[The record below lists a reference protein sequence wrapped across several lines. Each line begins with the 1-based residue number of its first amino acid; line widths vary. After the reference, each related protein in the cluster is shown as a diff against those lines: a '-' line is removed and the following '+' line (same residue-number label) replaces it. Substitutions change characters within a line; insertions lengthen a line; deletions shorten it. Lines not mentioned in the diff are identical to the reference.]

1 MVRGCS
7 NPMAPSRHAL
17 LTPFT
22 RTQAGLSRLLS
33 LTLQAGWESA
43 SCLKRFA
50 SKSRIQNTPCAI
62 GDGLA
67 HAGVIPAVRVC
78 LFQPRPA
85 SLATNRAKSVARSGR
100 LPFLIPMKVNR
111 FLFLISTL
119 SALTLINLPAIEPAP
134 QTAKKPLSNEYHGT
148 TVEDPYQWLE
158 NDEDPEVKKWSDAQS
173 QRTRAYLDKLPDR
186 AAIEKQLTEWY
197 AKTSPS
203 YFSLVSRPGILF
215 AMKFQPPKQQPLL
228 VTLVS
233 ADDLKSEK
241 VVLDPNVLD
250 AKGTTAID
258 WFVPSLDGKYVTVSL
273 SKGGSED
280 GTLHFYETAT
290 GKALPDTIA
299 HVQYPTAGGSAAWN
313 SDGTGI
319 YYTRFPRK
327 GERADAD
334 LNFYQQIYFHKLGT
348 PDTKDTYSIGKDFP
362 RIAEITLAA
371 SRDSKYIL
379 ATVANGDG
387 GDFAHYLLGP
397 DGTWKQITQFSD
409 QIKLARLGRDN
420 ALYLLS
426 RAGAPRG
433 KILRLPLDVPELKN
447 AAEIVA
453 SGEAVIE
460 QIVPSTDALY
470 VADLLGG
477 PSQIRRFDLNG
488 KNETTVSTPQI
499 SAVQELLALEDG
511 SLLFR
516 DVSYTEPAAWF
527 RCTNEK
533 TEPVK
538 TPLRSTSPVSFSDIE
553 VRREFA
559 TSKDGT
565 RIPLN
570 IIFRQGMKRDGHD
583 PTLLYGYGGYGI
595 SMSPN
600 FEFTRRLWFDRGGV
614 YVVANIRGGGEFGED
629 WHKAGNLTKKQ
640 NVFDDFAAAAEYLI
654 KENYTRPVKLAI
666 QGGSNGGLLMGAM
679 ITQHPDLMRAV
690 VSSVGIYDMLR
701 VELAP
706 NGAFNVT
713 EFGTV
718 KDPEQFKAL
727 YAYSPYHQVVDGT
740 KYPSILMMTGAND
753 GRVAPYHSRK
763 MTARLDEANKS
774 NNPILLRTSS
784 SAGHGIGTALC
795 ERIKQSEDIYAF
807 LFAQLGMTK
816 EMTKH

>member
-1 MVRGCS
+1 M
-7 NPMAPSRHAL
+7 
-17 LTPFT
+17 
-22 RTQAGLSRLLS
+22 
-33 LTLQAGWESA
+33 
-43 SCLKRFA
+43 
-50 SKSRIQNTPCAI
+50 
-62 GDGLA
+62 
-67 HAGVIPAVRVC
+67 
-78 LFQPRPA
+78 
-85 SLATNRAKSVARSGR
+85 RA
-100 LPFLIPMKVNR
+100 NR
-111 FLFLISTL
+111 FLFLIGTL
-119 SALTLINLPAIEPAP
+119 SALALVTLPATELAP
-134 QTAKKPLSNEYHGT
+134 QTPKKPASNEYHGV

-158 NDEDPEVKKWSDAQS
+158 NDEDPEVKAWSDAQS
-173 QRTRAYLDKLPDR
+173 QQTRAYLDKLPDR

-215 AMKFQPPKQQPLL
+215 AIKFQPPKQQPLL

-233 ADDLKSEK
+233 AGDLNSEK

-258 WFVPSLDGKYVTVSL
+258 WFVPSLDGKHVAVSL

-299 HVQYPTAGGSAAWN
+299 HVQYPTAGGSAAWDA
-313 SDGTGI
+313 DGAGI

-327 GERADAD
+327 GERPEAD
-334 LNFYQQIYFHKLGT
+334 LNFYQQVYFHKLGT
-348 PDTKDTYSIGKDFP
+348 ADTEDTYSIGKDFP
-362 RIAEITLAA
+362 RIAEIVLEA
-371 SRDSKYIL
+371 SRDGRYIL

-397 DGTWKQITQFSD
+397 DGKWKQLTQFSD
-409 QIKLARLGRDN
+409 QIKAARLGRDK

-433 KILRLPLDVPELKN
+433 KILRLPLDTPELKD
-447 AAEIVA
+447 AVEIVPT
-453 SGEAVIE
+453 GEAVIGR
-460 QIVPSTDALY
+460 IVPTVDALY
-470 VADLLGG
+470 VGDVLGG
-477 PSQIRRFDLNG
+477 PSQLRRFGLDG
-488 KNETTVSTPQI
+488 KGEAIIPVPKI
-499 SAVQELLALEDG
+499 SAVQEMLALEDN

-527 RCTNEK
+527 HCAQGK
-533 TEPVK
+533 TDPVK
-538 TPLRSTSPVSFSDIE
+538 TALRSTSPVSFADIE
-553 VRREFA
+553 VTREFA
-559 TSKDGT
+559 TSKDGAK
-565 RIPLN
+565 IPLN
-570 IIFRQGMKRDGHD
+570 IVFRKGMKRDGQN

-595 SMSPN
+595 SMAPN
-600 FEFTRRLWFDRGGV
+600 FDFTRRLWFDRGGV
-614 YVVANIRGGGEFGED
+614 YVVANIRGGGEFGEE

-640 NVFDDFAAAAEYLI
+640 NVFDDFAAAAEYLV
-654 KENYTRPVKLAI
+654 KEKYTRPEKLAI

-679 ITQHPDLMRAV
+679 ITQHRNLMRAV

-727 YAYSPYHQVVDGT
+727 YAYSPYHHVVDGT

-753 GRVAPYHSRK
+753 GRVAPFHSRK

-774 NNPILLRTSS
+774 DNPILLRTSS
-784 SAGHGIGTALC
+784 SAGHGIGTALS
-795 ERIKQSEDIYAF
+795 ERIKQSADIYAF
-807 LFAQLGMTK
+807 LFAQLGMTPGPK
-816 EMTKH
+816 LSHE

>member
-1 MVRGCS
+1 MVMR
-7 NPMAPSRHAL
+7 
-17 LTPFT
+17 
-22 RTQAGLSRLLS
+22 
-33 LTLQAGWESA
+33 
-43 SCLKRFA
+43 
-50 SKSRIQNTPCAI
+50 
-62 GDGLA
+62 
-67 HAGVIPAVRVC
+67 
-78 LFQPRPA
+78 
-85 SLATNRAKSVARSGR
+85 
-100 LPFLIPMKVNR
+100 VNR
-111 FLFLISTL
+111 FLFLL
-119 SALTLINLPAIEPAP
+119 GALAGLAPIEFAAVTPDP
-134 QTAKKPLSNEYHGT
+134 QTPKKPVSTKYQDV

-158 NDEDPEVKKWSDAQS
+158 QDNDPQVKAWSDAQN
-173 QRTRAYLDKLPDR
+173 QRTRQYLDRLPDR

-203 YFSLVSRPGILF
+203 YSSLVSRPGILF
-215 AMKFQPPKQQPLL
+215 AMKFQPPKQQQLL
-228 VTLVS
+228 VRLTS

-258 WFVPSLDGKYVTVSL
+258 WFVPSLDGKYVAVSL

-313 SDGTGI
+313 ADGTGV

-327 GERADAD
+327 GERPDAD
-334 LNFYQQIYFHKLGT
+334 LNFYQHVYFHKIGT
-348 PDTKDTYSIGKDFP
+348 PDSEDTYSIGKDFP
-362 RIAEITLAA
+362 RIAEIALEAA
-371 SRDSKYIL
+371 RDGKYVL

-387 GDFAHYLLGP
+387 GDFAHYLLAP

-409 QIKLARLGRDN
+409 EIKIARLGRDN
-420 ALYLLS
+420 ALYLVS

-453 SGEAVIE
+453 AGDAVIE
-460 QIVPSTDALY
+460 HIVPTSDALF
-470 VADLLGG
+470 VGDLLGG

-488 KNETTVSTPQI
+488 KSETIIPLPQI
-499 SAVQELLALEDG
+499 SAVQEMLALEDG

-516 DVSYTEPAAWF
+516 DISYTEPAAWF
-527 RCTNEK
+527 NCPNQK

-538 TPLRSTSPVSFSDIE
+538 TALRSTSPVSFADIE

-565 RIPLN
+565 KVPLN
-570 IIFRQGMKRDGHD
+570 ILFRKGTKRNGQN

-600 FEFTRRLWFDRGGV
+600 FEFTRRLWFDGGGI
-614 YVVANIRGGGEFGED
+614 YVVANIRGGGEFGDE

-654 KENYTRPVKLAI
+654 KENYTRPEKLAI

-679 ITQHPDLMRAV
+679 ITQHPDLFRAA

-727 YAYSPYHQVVDGT
+727 NAYSPYHHVVDGT
-740 KYPSILMMTGAND
+740 KYPSVLMMTGAND

-763 MTARLDEANKS
+763 MTARLLAANKS
-774 NNPILLRTSS
+774 ENRILLRTSS
-784 SAGHGIGTALC
+784 SAGHGIGTALS
-795 ERIKQSEDIYAF
+795 ERIKQLADTYAF
-807 LFAQLGMTK
+807 LFAQLGIT
-816 EMTKH
+816 EELTKH

>member
-1 MVRGCS
+1 MSWLLRRRRSQLRPRLTNLAS
-7 NPMAPSRHAL
+7 NAP
-17 LTPFT
+17 
-22 RTQAGLSRLLS
+22 QA
-33 LTLQAGWESA
+33 
-43 SCLKRFA
+43 
-50 SKSRIQNTPCAI
+50 
-62 GDGLA
+62 
-67 HAGVIPAVRVC
+67 
-78 LFQPRPA
+78 
-85 SLATNRAKSVARSGR
+85 
-100 LPFLIPMKVNR
+100 FLILMSANR
-111 FLFLISTL
+111 FLFVMGAVAGLAL
-119 SALTLINLPAIEPAP
+119 SQLTAAQPAP
-134 QTAKKPLSNEYHGT
+134 ETPRKPVSTQYHDV

-158 NDEDPEVKKWSDAQS
+158 NDNDPQVKSWSDAQN
-173 QRTRAYLDKLPDR
+173 QRTRQYLDKLPDR

-203 YFSLVSRPGILF
+203 YSSLVSRPGILF

-228 VTLVS
+228 VTLAS

-241 VVLDPNVLD
+241 VVLEPNVLD

-258 WFVPSLDGKYVTVSL
+258 WFVPSLDGKHVAVSL

-313 SDGTGI
+313 GDGSGI

-327 GERADAD
+327 GERPDDD

-348 PDTKDTYSIGKDFP
+348 PDTEDTYSIGEDFP
-362 RIAEITLAA
+362 RIAEITLEA
-371 SRDSKYIL
+371 SRNGKYIL

-409 QIKLARLGRDN
+409 QIKNARLGRDS
-420 ALYLLS
+420 ALYLVS

-433 KILRLPLDVPELKN
+433 KILRMPLGVPELKN

-453 SGEAVIE
+453 AGDAVIE
-460 QIVPSTDALY
+460 HIVPSKDALY
-470 VADLLGG
+470 VGDLLGG

-488 KNETTVSTPQI
+488 KSATIIPIPQI
-499 SAVQELLALEDG
+499 SAVQEMLALEDG

-527 RCTNEK
+527 QCLNGK
-533 TEPVK
+533 TEPAK
-538 TPLRSTSPVSFSDIE
+538 TALRSTSPVSFADVE

-559 TSKDGT
+559 TSRDGT
-565 RIPLN
+565 KIPLN
-570 IIFRQGMKRDGHD
+570 MVFRKGMKPDGSN

-600 FEFTRRLWFDRGGV
+600 FDFTRRLWFNRGGV

-640 NVFDDFAAAAEYLI
+640 NVFDDFAAAAEFLI
-654 KENYTRPVKLAI
+654 KENYTRPEKLAI
-666 QGGSNGGLLMGAM
+666 QGGSNGGLLMGVM
-679 ITQHPDLMRAV
+679 ITQHPDLFRAV

-718 KDPEQFKAL
+718 KDPDQFKAL
-727 YAYSPYHQVVDGT
+727 YAYSPYQHVVDGT
-740 KYPSILMMTGAND
+740 KYPSVLMMTGAND

-774 NNPILLRTSS
+774 ENPILLRTSS
-784 SAGHGIGTALC
+784 SAGHGQGTALS
-795 ERIKQSEDIYAF
+795 ERIKQLADIYAF

-816 EMTKH
+816 E

>member
-1 MVRGCS
+1 MSTNRS
-7 NPMAPSRHAL
+7 
-17 LTPFT
+17 PFV
-22 RTQAGLSRLLS
+22 
-33 LTLQAGWESA
+33 
-43 SCLKRFA
+43 
-50 SKSRIQNTPCAI
+50 I
-62 GDGLA
+62 
-67 HAGVIPAVRVC
+67 GVI
-78 LFQPRPA
+78 
-85 SLATNRAKSVARSGR
+85 T
-100 LPFLIPMKVNR
+100 
-111 FLFLISTL
+111 
-119 SALTLINLPAIEPAP
+119 ALTLLNLSA
-134 QTAKKPLSNEYHGT
+134 TAASPETPKKPVSTKYQDV

-158 NDEDPEVKKWSDAQS
+158 EDNDPEVKAWSAAQN
-173 QRTRAYLDKLPDR
+173 QHTRAYLDELPDR

-203 YFSLVSRPGILF
+203 YSDLVSRPGILL

-228 VTLVS
+228 VTLTS

-258 WFVPSLDGKYVTVSL
+258 WFVPSLDGKYVAVSL

-280 GTLHFYETAT
+280 GTLHFYEIAT
-290 GKALPDTIA
+290 GKALPDMIA

-313 SDGTGI
+313 ADATGV

-327 GERADAD
+327 GERPDAD
-334 LNFYQQIYFHKLGT
+334 LNFYQQIYFHQLGT
-348 PDTKDTYSIGKDFP
+348 PDTEDTYSIGKEFP
-362 RIAEITLAA
+362 RIAEIALEA
-371 SRDSKYIL
+371 SRDGKYIL

-387 GDFAHYLLGP
+387 GDFTHYLLGP

-409 QIKLARLGRDN
+409 EIKIARLGRDN
-420 ALYLLS
+420 ALYLVS

-453 SGEAVIE
+453 AGDAVIE
-460 QIVPSTDALY
+460 RIVPTSDALF
-470 VADLLGG
+470 VGDLLGG

-488 KNETTVSTPQI
+488 KNETIIPLSQI
-499 SAVQELLALEDG
+499 SAVQEMLALEDG

-516 DVSYTEPAAWF
+516 DISYTEPAAWF
-527 RCTNEK
+527 NCPNQK

-538 TPLRSTSPVSFSDIE
+538 TALRSTSPVSFADIE

-565 RIPLN
+565 KIPLN
-570 IIFRQGMKRDGHD
+570 ILFRKDTKRNGQN

-600 FEFTRRLWFDRGGV
+600 FDFTRRLWFDRGGI
-614 YVVANIRGGGEFGED
+614 YVVANIRGGGEFGKG

-654 KENYTRPVKLAI
+654 KQKWARPEKLAI
-666 QGGSNGGLLMGAM
+666 LGGSNGGLLMGAM
-679 ITQHPDLMRAV
+679 ITQHPDLFQAV
-690 VSSVGIYDMLR
+690 VSAVGIYDMLR

-718 KDPEQFKAL
+718 KDRDQFKAL
-727 YAYSPYHQVVDGT
+727 YAYSPYHHVVDGT
-740 KYPSILMMTGAND
+740 KFPSILMMTGAND

-763 MTARLDEANKS
+763 MIARLDQATKS
-774 NNPILLRTSS
+774 SNPILLRTSS
-784 SAGHGIGTALC
+784 SAGHGIGTALR
-795 ERIKQSEDIYAF
+795 ERIKQLADIYAF
-807 LFAQLGMTK
+807 LFAQLGVTR
-816 EMTKH
+816 EMTKR

>member
-1 MVRGCS
+1 MRA
-7 NPMAPSRHAL
+7 N
-17 LTPFT
+17 FF
-22 RTQAGLSRLLS
+22 LS
-33 LTLQAGWESA
+33 LVVTAAPLALSDATLAESA
-43 SCLKRFA
+43 PD
-50 SKSRIQNTPCAI
+50 TP
-62 GDGLA
+62 
-67 HAGVIPAVRVC
+67 
-78 LFQPRPA
+78 
-85 SLATNRAKSVARSGR
+85 
-100 LPFLIPMKVNR
+100 
-111 FLFLISTL
+111 
-119 SALTLINLPAIEPAP
+119 
-134 QTAKKPLSNEYHGT
+134 KKPVATEYHGV

-158 NDEDPEVKKWSDAQS
+158 ADGDLQVKAWSDAENHQ
-173 QRTRAYLDKLPDR
+173 TRKYLDSLPDR
-186 AAIEKQLTEWY
+186 AAIEKQLQEWY
-197 AKTSPS
+197 AKTSPN
-203 YFSLVSRPGILF
+203 YFSLASRSATGRIRRGEPGILF

-228 VTLVS
+228 VTLAS

-250 AKGTTAID
+250 TKGTTAID
-258 WFVPSLDGKYVTVSL
+258 WYVPSLDGKYLAISL

-313 SDGTGI
+313 ADGTGVF
-319 YYTRFPRK
+319 YTRFPRK
-327 GERADAD
+327 GERPDAD

-348 PDTKDTYSIGKDFP
+348 PDSEDTYSIGKEFP

-371 SRDSKYIL
+371 SHDGKYIL

-387 GDFAHYLLGP
+387 GDFAHYLFGP
-397 DGTWKQITQFSD
+397 DKTWKQITQFSD

-426 RAGAPRG
+426 RANAPRG

-460 QIVPSTDALY
+460 QIVPGTDALY

-488 KNETTVSTPQI
+488 KNETTISTPQI

-527 RCTNEK
+527 HCPNGK

-538 TPLRSTSPVSFSDIE
+538 TALQSTSPVSFADIE

-565 RIPLN
+565 KIPLN
-570 IIFRQGMKRDGHD
+570 VLSRKGMKRDGNN
-583 PTLLYGYGGYGI
+583 PTLLYAYGGYGI

-600 FEFTRRLWFDRGGV
+600 FDFTRRLWFDRGGV
-614 YVVANIRGGGEFGED
+614 YVVANIRGGGEFGEE

-654 KENYTRPVKLAI
+654 KENYTRPGKLAI

-679 ITQHPDLMRAV
+679 ITQHPDLFRAV

-718 KDPEQFKAL
+718 KNPEQFKAL
-727 YAYSPYHQVVDGT
+727 YAYSPYHHVVDGT
-740 KYPSILMMTGAND
+740 KYPGVLMMTGAND

-763 MTARLDEANKS
+763 MTARLLAANKS
-774 NNPILLRTSS
+774 ENPILLRTSS
-784 SAGHGIGTALC
+784 SAGHGIGTALS
-795 ERIKQSEDIYAF
+795 ERIKQSADIYAF
-807 LFAQLGMTK
+807 LFAQLGMNA
-816 EMTKH
+816 MTKHE

>member
-1 MVRGCS
+1 MSTNRS
-7 NPMAPSRHAL
+7 
-17 LTPFT
+17 PFV
-22 RTQAGLSRLLS
+22 
-33 LTLQAGWESA
+33 
-43 SCLKRFA
+43 
-50 SKSRIQNTPCAI
+50 I
-62 GDGLA
+62 
-67 HAGVIPAVRVC
+67 GVI
-78 LFQPRPA
+78 
-85 SLATNRAKSVARSGR
+85 T
-100 LPFLIPMKVNR
+100 
-111 FLFLISTL
+111 
-119 SALTLINLPAIEPAP
+119 ALTLLNLSA
-134 QTAKKPLSNEYHGT
+134 TAASPETPKKPVSTKYQDV

-158 NDEDPEVKKWSDAQS
+158 QDNDPQVKAWSDAQN
-173 QRTRAYLDKLPDR
+173 QRTRQYLDRLPDR

-203 YFSLVSRPGILF
+203 YSSLVSRPGILF
-215 AMKFQPPKQQPLL
+215 AMKFQPPKQQQLL
-228 VTLVS
+228 VRLTS

-258 WFVPSLDGKYVTVSL
+258 WFVPSLDGKYVAVSL

-313 SDGTGI
+313 ADGTGV

-327 GERADAD
+327 GERPDAD
-334 LNFYQQIYFHKLGT
+334 LNFYQHVYFHKIGT
-348 PDTKDTYSIGKDFP
+348 PDSEDTYSIGKDFP
-362 RIAEITLAA
+362 RIAEIALEAA
-371 SRDSKYIL
+371 RDGKYVL

-387 GDFAHYLLGP
+387 GDFAHYLLAP

-409 QIKLARLGRDN
+409 EIKIARLGRDN
-420 ALYLLS
+420 ALYLVS

-453 SGEAVIE
+453 AGDAVIE
-460 QIVPSTDALY
+460 HIVPTSDALF
-470 VADLLGG
+470 VGDLLGG

-488 KNETTVSTPQI
+488 KSETIIPLPQI
-499 SAVQELLALEDG
+499 SAVQEMLALEDG

-516 DVSYTEPAAWF
+516 DISYTEPAAWF
-527 RCTNEK
+527 NCPNQK

-538 TPLRSTSPVSFSDIE
+538 TALRSTSPVSFADIE

-565 RIPLN
+565 KVPLN
-570 IIFRQGMKRDGHD
+570 ILFRKETKRNGQN

-600 FEFTRRLWFDRGGV
+600 FEFTRRLWFDGGGI
-614 YVVANIRGGGEFGED
+614 YVVANIRGGGEFGDE

-654 KENYTRPVKLAI
+654 KENYTRPEKLAI

-679 ITQHPDLMRAV
+679 ITQHPDLFRAA

-727 YAYSPYHQVVDGT
+727 YGYSPYHHVVDGT
-740 KYPSILMMTGAND
+740 KYPSVLMMTGAND

-763 MTARLDEANKS
+763 MTARLLAANKS
-774 NNPILLRTSS
+774 ENRILLRTST
-784 SAGHGIGTALC
+784 SAGHGIGTALS
-795 ERIKQSEDIYAF
+795 ERIKQLADTYAF
-807 LFAQLGMTK
+807 LFAQLGIT
-816 EMTKH
+816 EELTKH

>member
-1 MVRGCS
+1 VK
-7 NPMAPSRHAL
+7 
-17 LTPFT
+17 T
-22 RTQAGLSRLLS
+22 
-33 LTLQAGWESA
+33 
-43 SCLKRFA
+43 
-50 SKSRIQNTPCAI
+50 
-62 GDGLA
+62 
-67 HAGVIPAVRVC
+67 
-78 LFQPRPA
+78 
-85 SLATNRAKSVARSGR
+85 
-100 LPFLIPMKVNR
+100 NR
-111 FLFLISTL
+111 FLFLVGNVGGLLL
-119 SALTLINLPAIEPAP
+119 SLALTAESAP
-134 QTAKKPLSNEYHGT
+134 ETPKEAVSTKYHGV

-158 NDEDPEVKKWSDAQS
+158 QDDDSRVKAWSEAQN
-173 QRTRAYLDKLPDR
+173 QRTRQYLDKLPDR

-197 AKTSPS
+197 AKTSAS
-203 YFSLVSRPGILF
+203 YSSLVSRPGILF

-228 VTLVS
+228 VTLKS

-258 WFVPSLDGKYVTVSL
+258 WFVPSLDGKHVAMSL
-273 SKGGSED
+273 SRGGSED
-280 GTLHFYETAT
+280 GTLHFFETAT

-313 SDGTGI
+313 ADGTGVF
-319 YYTRFPRK
+319 YTRFPRK
-327 GERADAD
+327 GERPDTD

-348 PDTKDTYSIGKDFP
+348 PDTEDKYSIGKEFP

-371 SRDSKYIL
+371 SRNGKYIL

-397 DGTWKQITQFSD
+397 DKTWKQITQFSD

-488 KNETTVSTPQI
+488 KNETTIATPQI

-516 DVSYTEPAAWF
+516 DVSYTDPAVWF
-527 RCTNEK
+527 HCLNGK

-538 TPLRSTSPVSFSDIE
+538 TALQSTSPVSFADIE

-559 TSKDGT
+559 TSRDGT
-565 RIPLN
+565 KIPLN
-570 IIFRQGMKRDGHD
+570 VLSRKGMKRDGNN
-583 PTLLYGYGGYGI
+583 PTLLYAYGGYGI
-595 SMSPN
+595 SLSPN
-600 FEFTRRLWFDRGGV
+600 FDFTRRLWFDRGGV
-614 YVVANIRGGGEFGED
+614 YVVANIRGGGEFGEE

-654 KENYTRPVKLAI
+654 KENYTRSGKLAI

-679 ITQHPDLMRAV
+679 ITQHPDLFRAV

-718 KDPEQFKAL
+718 KNPEQFKAL
-727 YAYSPYHQVVDGT
+727 YAYSPYHHVVDGT
-740 KYPSILMMTGAND
+740 NYPAVLMMTGAND

-763 MTARLDEANKS
+763 MTARLLAANKS
-774 NNPILLRTSS
+774 ENPILLRTSS
-784 SAGHGIGTALC
+784 SAGHGIGTALS
-795 ERIKQSEDIYAF
+795 ERIKQSADIYAF
-807 LFAQLGMTK
+807 LFAQLGMSGK
-816 EMTKH
+816 RGD